1 MSVIRM
7 SKDFAALSLVFAAGY
22 LWLVA
27 A

>member
-1 MSVIRM
+1 MSFSRF